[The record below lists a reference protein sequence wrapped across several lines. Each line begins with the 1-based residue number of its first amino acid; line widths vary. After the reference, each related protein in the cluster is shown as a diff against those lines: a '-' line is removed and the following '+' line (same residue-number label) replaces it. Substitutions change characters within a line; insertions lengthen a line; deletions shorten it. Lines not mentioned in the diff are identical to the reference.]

1 MWMIASIFILTAI
14 SIILNSFLWS
24 PVPTLFFSIVIELR
38 LSPKILPVV
47 GIDTLVTLV
56 IFLIIRAP
64 YSLKMKHIEIRI
76 FWKLVDELYR
86 NFRLWMCERAI
97 VTILT
102 LTSFLNEWF
111 TELCLILVRVI
122 EFLNPIVS
130 LFAFIAFWALKL
142 LSNIL
147 AFFWLIWS

>member
-1 MWMIASIFILTAI
+1 MIASIFILTAI

-47 GIDTLVTLV
+47 GIDTFVTLV
-56 IFLIIRAP
+56 IFLIIRTP
-64 YSLKMKHIEIRI
+64 DSLKMKHIEIRI

>member
-24 PVPTLFFSIVIELR
+24 PVPTLLFSIVIELR

-86 NFRLWMCERAI
+86 NFWLWMCERAI

-102 LTSFLNEWF
+102 INSFLNEWS

-122 EFLNPIVS
+122 EFLNLIVS
-130 LFAFIAFWALKL
+130 LFAFIAFWALTL
-142 LSNIL
+142 FSNIL